1 MPENFKRSVSDV
13 KGLLELTKN
22 GKPFST
28 IDNAAIIFRE
38 DPVFAGTL
46 KNNLF
51 RERIELTG
59 KMPWPRATTD
69 VNDMHDIHIR
79 HYFEKTY
86 QLTNDKKIREGMQ
99 IVASEN
105 SYHPVREYLNSLK
118 WDGKERIR
126 YVLHHFLGAD
136 TDDYVYEF
144 MKLFLLGGICRV
156 FKPGCKFEYMLC
168 LVGGQGVGKSSFIR
182 FLASSDEWFCD
193 DIKRLD
199 DEKIFEHLVGHW
211 ILEIAEMLALNNV
224 KCNEA
229 TKAFLSRQYDNFRLP
244 YGYRAEDR
252 PRQCIFAGTSNIVH
266 FLPND
271 RSGNRRF
278 LPVMCHAD
286 KAEVHI
292 LENEK
297 ESREYIRQVWAE
309 AMELYR
315 LGNYKLR
322 LPVEIEKN
330 LSTYQEPFMQEDTW
344 ADLIKTF
351 LEEYSGDIVCT
362 QMLYREALDMYGM
375 PNKIETSQIME
386 IMSRIPGWIRFNNP
400 RHFLNYKR
408 QKGWERVKGSSGNQP
423 DNPISKTEFVQV
435 RLEDIPFENP
445 PNKAS
450 DMPQEN
456 GVMT

>member
-1 MPENFKRSVSDV
+1 MQENLSRSVTEV
-13 KGLLELTKN
+13 KELLEKTKN

-38 DPVFAGTL
+38 DPVFKGYL

-59 KMPWPRATTD
+59 RMPWQRVTTD
-69 VNDMHDIHIR
+69 VNDMDDIHIR
-79 HYFEKTY
+79 HYTEVNY

-105 SYHPVREYLNSLK
+105 SYHPVRDYLDSLT
-118 WDGKERIR
+118 WDGTERIR
-126 YVLHHFLGAD
+126 FVLHHFLGAA
-136 TDDYVYEF
+136 TDDYTYES
-144 MKLFLLGGICRV
+144 MKLFLLGAINRV
-156 FKPGCKFEYMLC
+156 FHPGCKFEYMLC

-182 FLASSDEWFCD
+182 FLAGCDEWFCD

-199 DEKIFEHLVGHW
+199 DEKIYEHLVGHW
-211 ILEIAEMLALNNV
+211 ILEIAEMLALNNA

-252 PRQCIFAGTSNIVH
+252 PRQCVFAGTSNIVH

-278 LPVMCHAD
+278 LPIMCNAE

-292 LENEK
+292 LENEE
-297 ESREYIRQVWAE
+297 ESRKYISQLWAE
-309 AMELYR
+309 AMHIYKTE
-315 LGNYKLR
+315 NPKLR
-322 LPVEIEKN
+322 LPKEIEKN
-330 LSTYQEPFMQEDTW
+330 LAKYQEPFMQEDTW
-344 ADLIKTF
+344 ADLIKAF
-351 LEEYSGDIVCT
+351 LEEYEGNIVCT

-375 PNKIETSQIME
+375 PNRIETSQIME
-386 IMSRIPGWIRFNNP
+386 IMSGIPGWIRFNNP
-400 RHFLNYKR
+400 RKFKNYKR
-408 QKGWERVKGSSGNQP
+408 QKGWERVTTTPGNQP
-423 DNPISKTEFVQV
+423 DNQVPESDFKQIS
-435 RLEDIPFENP
+435 LEDVPFETP
-445 PNKAS
+445 
-450 DMPQEN
+450 
-456 GVMT
+456 